1 MLCAL
6 PWLNAQ
12 RPSFMLWRYELIVLD
27 WQRQQNSSHRI
38 KFQERFGAWLHIPI
52 TALTLIPWNVYDHPR
67 IG

>member
-1 MLCAL
+1 
-6 PWLNAQ
+6 
-12 RPSFMLWRYELIVLD
+12 MLWRYELIVLD